1 MLSVL
6 RIIRAY
12 NLLRLNIPYIFQTIR
27 DSKPQRTVQTTTE
40 AKKQAKIAEETP
52 VGIVIDTEA
61 KKPTMFKEAYPIQEP
76 YVYAAIVKD
85 PETHKTR
92 YEIIEPTFKK
102 EEEKQL
108 KDLKS
113 FLMEEVDVNLKDIET
128 REKAGNYLREKTKET
143 IKKHRM
149 KVAPEAIDKLVYY
162 VIRDFVGY
170 GKIDPLMKDHLIEDI
185 SADGVNIPIYVW
197 HRIYESIPTNIV
209 FKEETELD
217 SFIIRMAYLSRKN
230 ISIASPMLDASLP
243 DGSRIQ
249 LTYGNEVTRRGSTFT
264 IRRFRVDPLTIS
276 DLIAFKTI
284 SPEMAAYLWYI
295 IENRASV
302 LVAGGVASGKTTMLN
317 CLSMFIKP
325 EMKIVS
331 VEDTQEL
338 NLPHENWIPSV
349 VRLGF
354 GREDKRSGTITLF
367 DLLKAAVR
375 QRPDYIIVG
384 EVRGEEAY
392 TLFQAMATGHLGM
405 CTLHAESVEAAINRL
420 ESEPMNIPKTLIAMT
435 NVIMVMGRTEI
446 GGRPA
451 RRVNT
456 ATEVLGLNPEKT
468 SIRTE
473 EIFNWNLR
481 FDKFESSGKSA
492 LLEKQVNKLGI
503 SEEEVKR
510 ELNRRQAVLEWM
522 ARVGIRRYTDVANII
537 REYYASPERVFQKA
551 RVGIK

>member
-27 DSKPQRTVQTTTE
+27 DSEPQRTVQTTTE

-52 VGIVIDTEA
+52 VGIVIDAEA

-92 YEIIEPTFKK
+92 YEIIEPTFQK

-108 KDLKS
+108 KDLKN

-143 IKKHRM
+143 IKKHRL

-162 VIRDFVGY
+162 IIRDFVGY

-185 SADGVNIPIYVW
+185 SADGVNVPVYVW
-197 HRIYESIPTNIV
+197 HRMYESMPTNIV
-209 FKEETELD
+209 FKEEAELD
-217 SFIIRMAYLSRKN
+217 SFIIRMAYSSGKN

-276 DLIAFKTI
+276 DLIDFKTI

-354 GREDKRSGTITLF
+354 GREDKRSGSITLF

-446 GGRPA
+446 NGRPA

-481 FDKFESSGKSA
+481 FDKFVSSGKSA

-510 ELNRRQAVLEWM
+510 ELNRRQAILEWM